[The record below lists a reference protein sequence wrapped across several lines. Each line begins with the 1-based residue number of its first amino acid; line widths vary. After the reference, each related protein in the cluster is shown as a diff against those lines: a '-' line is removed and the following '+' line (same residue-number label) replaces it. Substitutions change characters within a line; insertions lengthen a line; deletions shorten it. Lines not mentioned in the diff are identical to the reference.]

1 MNLFRE
7 TGLAFAWVAQV
18 LWAFCRVRLWTTF
31 ALICSI
37 TISRF
42 SGLLAFF
49 LPLKVILLAGSDGVP
64 RYFRF
69 FIDPDLRME
78 WIIGLSAAAVGF
90 YVVSLIMESASKKL
104 AEMGSLDV
112 LQGANEL
119 AVASRQREEA
129 RSYYRRFSGIA
140 ANLTLVVVALLLLG
154 WLQPGLTLVLLALI
168 LGQYLF
174 TSAAVYYGNALDPG
188 PMLRMIRGNLSG
200 YLKIFASV
208 NFLAGFFALL
218 VPFLLGT
225 GGNLLLAILA
235 ILLLRQALGALSRM
249 ATVTTELSKSR
260 KVIDPLV
267 FRERQIEKVE
277 RPVVRNLREV
287 FAKPVREAAAMRAL
301 KSAGV
306 EIASLRSEWEDSSI
320 GSVYAFHLK
329 IERVDDGKQHSLQQQ
344 VFSRSRLHLLE
355 HEAYLFEHVPRSA
368 LSAPE
373 MLVRFVEGPF
383 ECQIVD
389 YGVGEPC
396 SAEEWKD
403 LVGDLFGRMWAF
415 EPPVELLHAFNTSRP
430 TLEGRLSLDYL
441 QRLELALDSP
451 ELVDAYETFLERLP
465 RIRDVLSRI
474 PLCIHNPDM
483 GRARVILD
491 HSGQP
496 LVMTWGR
503 WSIEPIG
510 VALPDGLDE
519 AATDQILE
527 EVAGARNLKPGELT
541 SEHLMLAFEFRALE
555 RDIAAS
561 KYCSALKRIQTI
573 LGNPCLEASRSPAAE
588 GVA

>member
-7 TGLAFAWVAQV
+7 TGSAFAWVAQV

-42 SGLLAFF
+42 AGLLAFF

-69 FIDPDLRME
+69 FIDPDQRME

-90 YVVSLIMESASKKL
+90 YVLSLIAESVSKKL
-104 AEMGSLDV
+104 SEMGSLDV

-140 ANLTLVVVALLLLG
+140 ANLTLAAMAFLLLG
-154 WLQPGLTLVLLALI
+154 WLQPGLTLVLLILI

-174 TSAAVYYGNALDPG
+174 TTAAVYYGNALEPG
-188 PMLRMIRGNLSG
+188 PLLRMIRGNLGG
-200 YLKIFASV
+200 YLKIFVSM

-218 VPFLLGT
+218 VPFVLGT

-249 ATVTTELSKSR
+249 ATVTTELWKSR

-287 FAKPVREAAAMRAL
+287 FAKPAREASAMQAL
-301 KSAGV
+301 KAGGV
-306 EIASLRSEWEDSSI
+306 ELARLESDWEDSSI
-320 GSVYAFHLK
+320 GNVYTFHLK
-329 IERVDDGKQHSLQQQ
+329 AQQSSSTEKRSYQQQ

-355 HEAYLFEHVPRSA
+355 HEAYLFEYVDRSA

-373 MLVRFVEGPF
+373 MLVRFAEGPF

-389 YGVGEPC
+389 YGVG
-396 SAEEWKD
+396 SACPAGEWKA
-403 LVGDLFGRMWAF
+403 LVGDLFTRMWAF
-415 EPPVELLHAFNTSRP
+415 EPPAELLHAFSTSRP
-430 TLEGRLSLDYL
+430 TLERRLSIDYL

-451 ELVDAYETFLERLP
+451 ELVDDYETFLDRLP
-465 RIRDVLSRI
+465 RIRDVLSRV
-474 PLCIHNPDM
+474 PLYIHNPDL
-483 GRARVILD
+483 GRVRVALD

-519 AATDQILE
+519 AVIDKILE
-527 EVAGARNLKPGELT
+527 KVAGARDLKPGELT

-573 LGNPCLEASRSPAAE
+573 LGSHCLEAARSPAAE